1 MQARWE
7 PAIRSVPVRT
17 DISLNDAIVR
27 ETMAPAV
34 TITATTWWPAPA
46 RVAMAF
52 ARRGAAVR
60 AICPAGHP
68 LRYTRAVASCV
79 RYPFLDPLPRLHAV
93 IAADP
98 AALIVPC
105 DDRAVA
111 HLHALHD
118 AEPGGTVAATIRRS
132 LGAAEHFATLRRRAA
147 LLHAAA
153 ASGIRIPRTQALAS
167 AAELDAWQAPLP
179 WLIKTDM
186 SWGGAGVRIVGS
198 REEAQYA
205 VQAMA
210 RPLGGARALK
220 RLLINRDGFW
230 LQPWLAR
237 FAASTIVQQ
246 YVQGTPANIAIACD
260 DGEVLA
266 HLAVRA
272 LATQGATGASTMVEV
287 IEHEEMLAAARTLAK
302 RFRLSGFHGLDFMID
317 GKGCAWLIELNAR
330 ATQLCHIA
338 LDERPSLVDALATR
352 PAISAAPAPAGTV
365 IAFFPQAWRS
375 EPNGV
380 LRSVLHDVPWEE
392 PALVEALMS
401 PPWPNRGLAARAWRR
416 LLDPRGGKDA
426 WAGAAPVPAPEAPA
440 ASRTTRPATGLAAV
454 AGSRGSA

>member
-1 MQARWE
+1 MG
-7 PAIRSVPVRT
+7 
-17 DISLNDAIVR
+17 
-27 ETMAPAV
+27 PAV

-52 ARRGAAVR
+52 ARLGFSVR

-68 LRYTRAVASCV
+68 LRYTRAVTSCT
-79 RYPFLDPLPRLHAV
+79 RYPFIDPLPRLHAA

-98 AALIVPC
+98 SALIIPC

-118 AEPGGTVAATIRRS
+118 ADRQGVVGAAIRRS
-132 LGAAEHFATLRRRAA
+132 LGDPEHFATLRCRAT

-153 ASGIRIPRTQALAS
+153 GAGIRVPGTQALGS
-167 AAELDAWQAPLP
+167 MAELDAWQAPLP

-198 REEAQYA
+198 REEAERA
-205 VQAMA
+205 LQAMA
-210 RPLGGARALK
+210 RPLGAARALK

-230 LQPWLAR
+230 LRPWLSR
-237 FAASTIVQQ
+237 SSASTIVQQ
-246 YVQGTPANIAIACD
+246 YIHGCPANIAIACH
-260 DGEVLA
+260 DGEVLV

-287 IEHEEMLAAARTLAK
+287 IEHAEMLAAARTLAK
-302 RFRLSGFHGLDFMID
+302 RFRLSGFHGLDFMLD
-317 GKGCAWLIELNAR
+317 ERGMAWLIEMNAR

-338 LDERPSLVDALATR
+338 LEGRPSLVDALAMQ
-352 PAISAAPAPAGTV
+352 PALSAAPAPAGTV

-375 EPNGV
+375 EPNGA
-380 LRSVLHDVPWEE
+380 LRSVFHDVPWEE
-392 PALVEALMS
+392 PALVEALMR
-401 PPWPNRGLAARAWRR
+401 PPWPNRGLAARAWQL
-416 LLDPRGGKDA
+416 LLDPRSGKDA
-426 WAGAAPVPAPEAPA
+426 WAGAAPVPAAETSGSSGEMR
-440 ASRTTRPATGLAAV
+440 SRTGLSAV
-454 AGSRGSA
+454 IGSRANA